1 MDVTVE
7 KYAYPTSYIN
17 TNPNVDDY
25 LSLFGGWSV
34 NGKTRYE
41 QRVVQKCGDIEKSV
55 SHVSNTYF
63 FYFKNPSKKKI
74 FINSLTFLTQE
85 DDMITTNFI
94 FVKLPPFHKKN
105 ITLDKANII
114 HKFVNKIFLN
124 CDDT

>member
-1 MDVTVE
+1 MKKFLVTIILGLILSE
-7 KYAYPTSYIN
+7 N
-17 TNPNVDDY
+17 THAKHTKNIELISNP
-25 LSLFGGWSV
+25 
-34 NGKTRYE
+34 
-41 QRVVQKCGDIEKSV
+41 KCGDIEKSV

-85 DDMITTNFI
+85 DDMIATNFI